1 MPDQLPSASA
11 DLAQTPQPLPSA
23 RLQLPAVAWLAWLVA
38 SGLELRLAMLLHGH
52 HFRDQVMSAWGVT
65 IGQPHWRV
73 YQNRLGGPMLAR
85 AIADLTELNPALAF
99 AIALFT
105 LIAARN
111 LWVLWSGAQLG
122 GTTAAGLRAMGLT
135 AVATLALSDP
145 DWLYLWDYTDLLV
158 FSGLGWLVLGRKEPR
173 LWLIWLAFA
182 AICKESALF
191 IAAALAL
198 TGLLFH
204 DGQRLRLGLRDKHR
218 VLAGIIGALAVA
230 GLVEYLRAMLLV
242 RETMPASALQ
252 TGGIDASVIHIPLAA
267 NLKQLATNLVA
278 PTVGQNWLVDILIV
292 AIPAGLWHLRR
303 RLDADQAV
311 LAAVLLAMYLSMLM
325 FGVVNETRLYT
336 ALVPLAVYLDLSL
349 RQHRSTPG
357 PNR

>member
-1 MPDQLPSASA
+1 MPDQPPSISA
-11 DLAQTPQPLPSA
+11 DLAQTPQRLASA
-23 RLQLPAVAWLAWLVA
+23 WPQLPAGAWLAWLVA
-38 SGLELRLAMLLHGH
+38 SGLELRLVMLLHGH
-52 HFRDQVMSAWGVT
+52 HFREQVMSAWGVT

-99 AIALFT
+99 ATALFAW
-105 LIAARN
+105 IAVRN

-122 GTTAAGLRAMGLT
+122 GTTAAGLRAMALT
-135 AVATLALSDP
+135 AAGTLALSDP
-145 DWLYLWDYTDLLV
+145 DWVYLWDYTDLLV
-158 FSGLGWLVLGRKEPR
+158 FSGLGWLILGHKGPR
-173 LWLIWLAFA
+173 HWLGWLAFA

-191 IAAALAL
+191 MAAALAL

-204 DGQRLRLGLRDKHR
+204 DGQRLRVGLRDKRR
-218 VLAGIIGALAVA
+218 VLAGIAAALAVA
-230 GLVEYLRAMLLV
+230 ALVEYLRATLLV

-252 TGGIDASVIHIPLAA
+252 PGVIHGSFIHIPFVA
-267 NLKQLATNLVA
+267 NLKQLATNLVT
-278 PTVGQNWLVDILIV
+278 PTAGQNWLIDVLIV
-292 AIPAGLWHLRR
+292 AIPAGLWQLRR
-303 RLDADQAV
+303 RLDGDQAV
-311 LAAVLLAMYLSMLM
+311 LAAVLLAMYLSMLV

-349 RQHRSTPG
+349 RQRRPTPE